1 MYLIL
6 LCIYVCMQVYI
17 YVYTCICMY
26 VCIGNIRKW
35 AKALSVLRNYHW
47 TIALAHSTF
56 HSETWSPCLAQAILE
71 LVILLPQ
78 FSNKLGLPA
87 SATMLGTPIIYSESW
102 QQSYRHTNINT
113 APKDHTT
120 ALPKPLTL
128 NPVCTCGGG
137 CCGCLFAW
145 PGTRYVDGVT
155 SNHRALS
162 AFTSQVL
169 RFKEYTTTFSSDPTF
184 TFTSHSRIMRVRFLD
199 FSWDGSHKASHQNW
213 YGPDD
218 LLNPETQLRQHSA
231 AQWGWW
237 DTYCSES

>member
-1 MYLIL
+1 MYIH
-6 LCIYVCMQVYI
+6 
-17 YVYTCICMY
+17 TY

-35 AKALSVLRNYHW
+35 AKALCVLRNYHW

-87 SATMLGTPIIYSESW
+87 PATRPGTPIIYSESW

-137 CCGCLFAW
+137 CCGCWFAW
-145 PGTRYVDGVT
+145 SRTRYVDRVA
-155 SNHRALS
+155 SSHRARS
-162 AFTSQVL
+162 ASASQVL
-169 RFKEYTTTFSSDPTF
+169 RFKEDMTIFRSDPIF
-184 TFTSHSRIMRVRFLD
+184 TFTSDSRIRTVRCLD
-199 FSWDGSHKASHQNW
+199 FSWDGSNKASHQNW

-231 AQWGWW
+231 AQWGPW